1 VHSKPLALGVLISG
15 RGSNLMAI
23 NEAIENNLLKAK
35 LLLVVSNNKNAAG
48 ILWAKEKG
56 LNAIVL
62 EPHDYPDS
70 QHYED
75 DLIKQLLKAGV
86 EWVALAGY
94 MRLISPKFLEV
105 FKGKVVNIHPSL
117 LPAFPGLEAQKR
129 ALEYGVKFSGCTVHF
144 VDEKMD
150 HGPIIA
156 QAVVPVFD
164 DDTPE
169 SLADRI
175 LKKEHKIYPKI
186 LQLIAEGRI
195 KIEGRRVI
203 TSVGGR
209 IK

>member
-1 VHSKPLALGVLISG
+1 
-15 RGSNLMAI
+15 MAI
-23 NEAIENNLLKAK
+23 NEAIENNFLKAK
-35 LLLVVSNNKNAAG
+35 LLIIVSDNKDAAG
-48 ILWAKEKG
+48 ILWAKERG
-56 LNAIVL
+56 LNAVIL
-62 EPHDYPDS
+62 EPCNYPDF

-75 DLIKQLLKAGV
+75 DLIKQLLKIGV

-94 MRLISPKFLEV
+94 MRLVSPKFLEA

-117 LPAFPGLEAQKR
+117 LPAFPGLEAQKK

>member
-1 VHSKPLALGVLISG
+1 
-15 RGSNLMAI
+15 MAI
-23 NEAIENNLLKAK
+23 NEAIENNILKAK
-35 LLLVVSNNKNAAG
+35 LLLVVSDNKDAAG

-62 EPHDYPDS
+62 ETHDYPDFK
-70 QHYED
+70 HYED
-75 DLIKQLLKAGV
+75 DLIKQLLNAGV

-94 MRLISPKFLEV
+94 MRLVSPKFLEV

-117 LPAFPGLEAQKR
+117 LPAFPGLEAQKK

-164 DDTPE
+164 DDTLQ
-169 SLADRI
+169 SLSDRI
-175 LKKEHKIYPKI
+175 LRKEHKIYPKA
-186 LQLIAEGRI
+186 LQLIVEGQLI
-195 KIEGRRVI
+195 IEGRRVI
-203 TSVGGR
+203 TSR
-209 IK
+209 ERRMK